1 MPTALRRPKR
11 PHYFTRSFESEDDR
25 AAILSQLR
33 YLYGTFRQQHYVLDR
48 VACEKDRL
56 PARELR
62 WVRGGYDD
70 CAISPGDTRK

>member
-11 PHYFTRSFESEDDR
+11 SHYFTRSFESEDHC

-33 YLYGTFRQQHYVLDR
+33 YLYGTFGQQHYVFDR

-56 PARELR
+56 SARELR
-62 WVRGGYDD
+62 
-70 CAISPGDTRK
+70 